1 MSFNMT
7 LFATLVIINLLGWQ
21 DTGSVMPDFKSFG
34 SAFKGSS
41 RAPMLVYYFNMVWF
55 GVGCG
60 IFTEQMIEF
69 YTPGTMATMG
79 AATNM
84 IYWIMGNAGKVI
96 LLNIFTGLSLASVG
110 GEATSYRMLRM
121 NTLIQMMY
129 LGMFSRDLILFE
141 AMKWPNPGAV
151 VSFVQT
157 FGTGFFM
164 AKKLG
169 EIAGSEMTFK
179 KK

>member
-1 MSFNMT
+1 
-7 LFATLVIINLLGWQ
+7 
-21 DTGSVMPDFKSFG
+21 
-34 SAFKGSS
+34 
-41 RAPMLVYYFNMVWF
+41 
-55 GVGCG
+55 
-60 IFTEQMIEF
+60 
-69 YTPGTMATMG
+69 
-79 AATNM
+79 
-84 IYWIMGNAGKVI
+84 
-96 LLNIFTGLSLASVG
+96 
-110 GEATSYRMLRM
+110 
-121 NTLIQMMY
+121 MY